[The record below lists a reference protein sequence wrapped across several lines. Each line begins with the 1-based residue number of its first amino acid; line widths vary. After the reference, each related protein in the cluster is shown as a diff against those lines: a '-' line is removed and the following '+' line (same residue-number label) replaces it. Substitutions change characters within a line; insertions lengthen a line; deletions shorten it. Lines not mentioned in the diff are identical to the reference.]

1 MWTSDGPTHPPPRRF
16 ALVNHDHVTSASPS
30 RRTRAGSC
38 SGRAAIDAAA
48 RTVAVAISVLVTS
61 GCTPSV
67 DGVSASAAPELGSR
81 VQVLAP
87 RCAASGAALVG
98 SVVDRDGGEPVGL
111 AAVFLDARDVSAS
124 AVERAA
130 SSEAS
135 VANDSANTPRT
146 TKVETPPL
154 IVTRTDE
161 QGVFT
166 ICDPPSGLYRVA
178 VYARD
183 RRVEVRGV
191 QLGQPGVTLVRVAL
205 GVSSVT
211 GS

>member
-1 MWTSDGPTHPPPRRF
+1 MF
-16 ALVNHDHVTSASPS
+16 VAL
-30 RRTRAGSC
+30 
-38 SGRAAIDAAA
+38 
-48 RTVAVAISVLVTS
+48 TVLLVS
-61 GCTPSV
+61 GCTSHMG
-67 DGVSASAAPELGSR
+67 GVSASVAPELGSQ

-111 AAVFLDARDVSAS
+111 AAVFIDGRDASTSAPQG
-124 AVERAA
+124 A
-130 SSEAS
+130 STSDAS
-135 VANDSANTPRT
+135 NAEDTAPTPS
-146 TKVETPPL
+146 TPGGTQPSV
-154 IVTRTDE
+154 IVTRTDD

-191 QLGQPGVTLVRVAL
+191 QLGQPGITLVRVAL
-205 GVSSVT
+205 GVSTVS

>member
-1 MWTSDGPTHPPPRRF
+1 MFAPTTTLHRPHARTFAPRQVASRLAGVVLS
-16 ALVNHDHVTSASPS
+16 ALFVGGCAVQSVGGAAAAPN
-30 RRTRAGSC
+30 AGSH
-38 SGRAAIDAAA
+38 
-48 RTVAVAISVLVTS
+48 
-61 GCTPSV
+61 
-67 DGVSASAAPELGSR
+67 

-111 AAVFLDARDVSAS
+111 AAVFIDGREGASAPPIGAGSAAVPGSDPPASAS
-124 AVERAA
+124 KDA
-130 SSEAS
+130 SP
-135 VANDSANTPRT
+135 SAPT
-146 TKVETPPL
+146 VL
-154 IVTRTDE
+154 VTRTDE

-166 ICDPPSGLYRVA
+166 LCDPPSGRYRVA

-205 GVSSVT
+205 GSSSVA